1 MFCCAD
7 CSFCIDCFATISA
20 LRREPTSE
28 PSSWSEDLSK
38 YLSRPPA
45 LSMHLSAYVVTF
57 SCTLRSNVLL
67 YRVVF
72 CTFGFQ
78 HRRDLLSPSSLTLL
92 PLSLRLP
99 PNKPLRERPRAA
111 LAAWPTPTGIYN
123 SVPVFTH
130 YQLGNH
136 CVRKGFR
143 RLEALPAIR
152 SAEVLIRRSSSSSSS
167 SSNSNGRRHSARAD
181 SCCRRF
187 VAS

>member
-7 CSFCIDCFATISA
+7 CNFCVDCFATISA

-28 PSSWSEDLSK
+28 PSSCSEDLSK

-45 LSMHLSAYVVTF
+45 LSMHLSTYVVTF

-111 LAAWPTPTGIYN
+111 LATWPTPTGIHN
-123 SVPVFTH
+123 NVPVFHALSGTESL
-130 YQLGNH
+130 YL
-136 CVRKGFR
+136 KG
-143 RLEALPAIR
+143 LQTLPALR
-152 SAEVLIRRSSSSSSS
+152 SAEVLIRSSSS
-167 SSNSNGRRHSARAD
+167 SSNSNGNTHSGRAD